1 MKRDKYDI
9 MAIIL
14 SAAKG
19 GIKKTPLVYKS
30 NLNFK
35 LMHKYTKIL
44 VEIGY
49 LTFNKQHFFTTENGR
64 MYLKHYNIL
73 INHVYDSKQ
82 QEIKRELIE
91 L

>member
-14 SAAKG
+14 SAAIR
-19 GIKKTPLVYKS
+19 GIKKTALVYRS

-49 LTFNKQHFFTTENGR
+49 LTFKKQHFFTTEKGK
-64 MYLKHYNIL
+64 MYLEHYNVL
-73 INHVYDSKQ
+73 INHVYASEQ
-82 QEIKRELIE
+82 QNVESEITDF
-91 L
+91 